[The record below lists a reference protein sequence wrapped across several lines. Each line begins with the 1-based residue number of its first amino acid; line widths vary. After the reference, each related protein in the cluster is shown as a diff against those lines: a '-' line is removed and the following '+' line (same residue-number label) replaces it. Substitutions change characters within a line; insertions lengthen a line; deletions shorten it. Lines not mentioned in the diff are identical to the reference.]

1 MRKVFGKLG
10 FESTATAMPLR
21 RKVAPWL
28 IGGALLC
35 ASALGVGTAQAQQ
48 VENAPTASTWV
59 SANAQADAEA
69 NARLRARK
77 ERRAQLKREQ
87 SEKAKQTRK
96 EREDKKKSVKSEQA
110 PPTAKK
116 QDAPP
121 KPTPPSS
128 APPTVSAKPVLI
140 EATTPKPFLPPAP
153 IKKAPAEPA
162 DPLLAMGDELLYP
175 LGMGLVLAGGLGLL
189 GYTMRKRRD
198 AAAQGVGLSNDMAE
212 PPTPHTRPA
221 PAKVG
226 HDDHESADVIVEL
239 SAAHAGALAPAREI
253 APDEIP
259 LPALRAARPRH
270 LRGVHA
276 AARATAQAAH
286 QTTLLPESEEEP
298 EPVPQS
304 DHSEPPTERGVFKP
318 SALFSRIDE
327 APPIRQR
334 PVAPLDPLTIGFEA
348 LRLTMT
354 LSRIE
359 LRFRITLR
367 NDCPIPLHQI
377 RVEACMGTT
386 EGDMP
391 ETLQEH
397 RLVGLLP
404 GEEASISE
412 EWRVPLNSLPVL
424 RLGTMRLLVGTARI
438 AAVLEGDPIDPPSE
452 MTFLIGL
459 PEDGGRLV
467 PIPLDGV
474 ARVHDN
480 LMVQSVSADQ
490 D

>member
-1 MRKVFGKLG
+1 
-10 FESTATAMPLR
+10 
-21 RKVAPWL
+21 
-28 IGGALLC
+28 
-35 ASALGVGTAQAQQ
+35 
-48 VENAPTASTWV
+48 
-59 SANAQADAEA
+59 
-69 NARLRARK
+69 
-77 ERRAQLKREQ
+77 
-87 SEKAKQTRK
+87 
-96 EREDKKKSVKSEQA
+96 
-110 PPTAKK
+110 
-116 QDAPP
+116 
-121 KPTPPSS
+121 
-128 APPTVSAKPVLI
+128 
-140 EATTPKPFLPPAP
+140 
-153 IKKAPAEPA
+153 
-162 DPLLAMGDELLYP
+162 MGDELLYP

-259 LPALRAARPRH
+259 CPPCAPRGPGICAVFMRPPAPPP
-270 LRGVHA
+270 
-276 AARATAQAAH
+276 AAH

-438 AAVLEGDPIDPPSE
+438 AAVLEGDPIDQPSE

-467 PIPLDGV
+467 PIPG
-474 ARVHDN
+474 RRGQGPRQSGGTKRFSRSG
-480 LMVQSVSADQ
+480 LMQAFALAI
-490 D
+490 